1 MAEKKEKKTRVIR
14 SKTERLEE
22 IEKRISYH
30 NECIKSLQEKK
41 ASIES
46 GRKGGTRTKTI
57 KRLINDAKL
66 TDAELLE
73 IMTLGDEAKIRNRLN
88 EIIEEKSK
96 KD

>member
-1 MAEKKEKKTRVIR
+1 MAEEKKARVIR
-14 SKTERLEE
+14 SKEERKAE
-22 IEKRISYH
+22 IDKKIEYH
-30 NECIKSLQEKK
+30 KECIKTLEAKK
-41 ASIES
+41 ASIDN
-46 GRKGGTRTKTI
+46 GRQGGTRTRTI

-73 IMTLGDEAKIRNRLN
+73 VMTLGDEEKIRNRLN